1 MVLGMHYHRR
11 DPLPPQNPGRSFES
25 DYNAHLRESALRAIY
40 RDHLRESALRDDIA
54 GVGPETFPPTS
65 PGNSGLSRNEYVDE
79 EPITPE
85 GQVRPGRSPSPG
97 HSTRAELSRG
107 RAQTIA
113 PPFHLL
119 SFGSFEAVKVRAQS
133 KGKWI
138 LANVQTD
145 ESESH
150 ELNNVWRNSE
160 IQDIIQKH
168 FIFWQIYDDYEEGQ
182 KINHWYKIDKK
193 PAVLVVDPHTGYKMD
208 HVEGTVDTQQLIE
221 ILRPYT
227 EKAPV
232 AESSKY
238 LEDSKNSSVVP
249 REVGRNEYPALP
261 REPARG
267 TPGVVNI
274 AIRLPYGSRI
284 QRQFLATD
292 PIQVLWSFAA
302 TEIPED
308 KDFVLVSPTRGL
320 KLNFDDRKSIEEA
333 GVADSVLTLFFRK

>member
-1 MVLGMHYHRR
+1 
-11 DPLPPQNPGRSFES
+11 
-25 DYNAHLRESALRAIY
+25 
-40 RDHLRESALRDDIA
+40 
-54 GVGPETFPPTS
+54 
-65 PGNSGLSRNEYVDE
+65 
-79 EPITPE
+79 
-85 GQVRPGRSPSPG
+85 
-97 HSTRAELSRG
+97 
-107 RAQTIA
+107 
-113 PPFHLL
+113 L

-182 KINHWYKIDKK
+182 KIKHWYKIDKK

-302 TEIPED
+302 TEIPKD

-320 KLNFDDRKSIEEA
+320 KLNFHDRKSMEEA
-333 GVADSVLTLFFRK
+333 GVADSVLTLFFWK